1 MPESAEG
8 GEGIVR
14 PFTERLK
21 SRKFLS
27 ALFSAIFIV
36 LNEGLGTPIDREAY
50 AWITG
55 VVTAFILGESYV
67 DGKAAG

>member
-1 MPESAEG
+1 M
-8 GEGIVR
+8 R
-14 PFTERLK
+14 PFLQRLK

-27 ALFSAIFIV
+27 ALFSAIFII

-55 VVTAFILGESYV
+55 VATAFILGESYV
-67 DGKAAG
+67 DGKAAGKE

>member
-1 MPESAEG
+1 M
-8 GEGIVR
+8 R
-14 PFTERLK
+14 PFLQRIK

-27 ALFSAIFIV
+27 AFFSALFIV

-67 DGKAAG
+67 DGKAVEK

>member
-1 MPESAEG
+1 M
-8 GEGIVR
+8 R
-14 PFTERLK
+14 PFIERLK

-36 LNEGLGTPIDREAY
+36 LNEGFGTPIDREAY

-55 VVTAFILGESYV
+55 VIIAFILGESYV
-67 DGKAAG
+67 DGQAVK

>member
-1 MPESAEG
+1 M
-8 GEGIVR
+8 R
-14 PFTERLK
+14 PFIQRLK

-27 ALFSAIFIV
+27 ALFSAIFII
-36 LNEGLGTPIDREAY
+36 LNEGIGTPIDREAY

-67 DGKAAG
+67 DGKAVGSNDDK

>member
-1 MPESAEG
+1 M
-8 GEGIVR
+8 R
-14 PFTERLK
+14 PFWDRLK

-36 LNEGLGTPIDREAY
+36 FNEGLGTPIDREAY

-67 DGKAAG
+67 DGKAAGGSGKTE